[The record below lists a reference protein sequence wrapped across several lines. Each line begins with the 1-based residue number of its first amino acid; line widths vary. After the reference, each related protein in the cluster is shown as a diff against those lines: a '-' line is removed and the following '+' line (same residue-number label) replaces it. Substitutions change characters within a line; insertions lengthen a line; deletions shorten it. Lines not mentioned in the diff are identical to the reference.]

1 MIIIVVIIIN
11 VVLINISKIVGNSIF
26 TTGETISLTKL
37 CMQSEKYINLLSEIT
52 QRTWLKRTWYE
63 LIISQEWFAP
73 RQGDKIRKMFM
84 ALHSLKMAV
93 NSVRTIK
100 NK

>member
-1 MIIIVVIIIN
+1 MIIIVVVIIIN

-52 QRTWLKRTWYE
+52 QRT
-63 LIISQEWFAP
+63 
-73 RQGDKIRKMFM
+73 
-84 ALHSLKMAV
+84 
-93 NSVRTIK
+93 
-100 NK
+100 